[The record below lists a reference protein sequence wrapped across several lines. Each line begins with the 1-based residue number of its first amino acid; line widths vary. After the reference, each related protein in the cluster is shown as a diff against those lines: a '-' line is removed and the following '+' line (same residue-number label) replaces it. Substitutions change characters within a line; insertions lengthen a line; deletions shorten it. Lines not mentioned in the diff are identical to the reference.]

1 VTTRTLTITVVG
13 GNPSNHPYHNVGS
26 SNKYAIDGSTATAD
40 VTLYLAEGGTYVFD
54 QSDNSNSGHPLR
66 FSTTANGTHSGGS
79 EYTTGVTV
87 TGNAGNAGAKTTIVV
102 ADSAPT
108 LYYYCTNHSNM
119 GWTANTVAA
128 TSWGVLSWGEGAWGD
143 QNDVSFSVTGV
154 SSATA
159 IGSVTIDAEIG
170 EGWGRGTWGNR
181 VWDGVYSVIPT
192 GVAATSAIGTAT
204 TSIAVTVSV
213 TGVSTTSAVG
223 GVTTTQGVEITPT
236 GLSLTGSLGTVTFDG
251 DAAVGVTGVAMT
263 SGLGTA
269 IVAPIT
275 LVDATGVALTSS
287 VGTVVLEMTG
297 TVNVTGVSSTSSV
310 GSIVPVSGYDVTGVA
325 ATSAVGSPTEV
336 TGGGTVDNVTGVVL
350 TSSVGSVIIIAWSEI
365 DTGTPVTW
373 TRITTAA

>member
-1 VTTRTLTITVVG
+1 MTTRTITVTVQNVG
-13 GNPSNHPYHNVGS
+13 GN
-26 SNKYAIDGSTATAD
+26 KYFLDGVQQD
-40 VTLYLAEGGTYVFD
+40 TLTLAEGGTYVFNW
-54 QSDNSNSGHPLR
+54 SAATSHPLR
-66 FSTTANGTHSGGS
+66 FSTTSDGTHNSGS
-79 EYTTGVTV
+79 EYTTGVTKDD
-87 TGNAGNAGAKTTIVV
+87 GNYLTTIQV

-108 LYYYCTNHSNM
+108 LYYYCQYHSGM
-119 GWTANTVAA
+119 GGQLNTEAANT
-128 TSWGVLSWGEGAWGD
+128 WGLLSWDEGAWGS
-143 QNDVSFSVTGV
+143 QNNISFAVTGV
-154 SSATA
+154 ASTTA

-192 GVAATSAIGTAT
+192 GVSATSAIGTAVGT
-204 TSIAVTVSV
+204 TSVTVAV
-213 TGVSTTSAVG
+213 TGVATTSAIG
-223 GVTTTQGVEITPT
+223 SVTTTQGVEITPT

-325 ATSAVGSPTEV
+325 MTSAVGSPTEV
-336 TGGGTVDNVTGVVL
+336 TGSGTVDNVTGVVL